1 MLTPKAMHV
10 IRRNGRAHGI
20 RVIKNDG
27 ARDAR
32 QLGLSGMRHRAGHD
46 AAGLAEK

>member
-1 MLTPKAMHV
+1 MLAPKAMHV

-20 RVIKNDG
+20 RVIENDG

-32 QLGLSGMRHRAGHD
+32 QLGQIGMRDGAGHH
-46 AAGLAEK
+46 APGLSEE